1 MSAEMT
7 GTTRL
12 NVVDYSFA
20 LYFEAVFCRWLG
32 ETPESPGY
40 VKLSNENFVLEVTN
54 PAIFWREKNVLEW
67 NPIN

>member
-1 MSAEMT
+1 MWSNIHLLFIL
-7 GTTRL
+7 RQ
-12 NVVDYSFA
+12 S
-20 LYFEAVFCRWLG
+20 CRWLG

-54 PAIFWREKNVLEW
+54 PAVFWREKNVLEW

>member
-1 MSAEMT
+1 MT

-12 NVVDYSFA
+12 NAVEYSFA

-54 PAIFWREKNVLEW
+54 PAVF
-67 NPIN
+67 